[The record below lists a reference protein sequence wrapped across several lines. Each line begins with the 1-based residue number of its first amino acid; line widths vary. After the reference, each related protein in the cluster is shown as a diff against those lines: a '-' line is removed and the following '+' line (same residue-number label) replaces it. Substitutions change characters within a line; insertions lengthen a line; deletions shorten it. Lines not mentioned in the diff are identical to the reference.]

1 MSDAVVLLTCANS
14 RCVRMTSTKV
24 TSSNAWKRS
33 SGAHA
38 RRVVAIMHFLTH
50 KLPVCCLVC
59 WRSALEE
66 QAEAETVEA
75 KRDALERQ
83 DLAAVCL
90 QCAVRSWRARA
101 AQTMLQQHKHNAA
114 EEHAAEVVGLRCFDL
129 AGMCVITDL
138 AC

>member
-14 RCVRMTSTKV
+14 RCVRMTSTKA

-33 SGAHA
+33 SGALA
-38 RRVVAIMHFLTH
+38 RHVVAIMHFLTYR
-50 KLPVCCLVC
+50 LPVCCLVC
-59 WRSALEE
+59 WHSALEE

-75 KRDALERQ
+75 KRAALERQ